1 MSRARS
7 TDPFADIFGE
17 FGDRLRGDR
26 WLPDVDIFET
36 DEGVVVRVELAGVR
50 REDLRVTV
58 DGRTLKISG
67 ITRPVIQVVNASAD
81 ETVYTVRIR
90 GNEFRPKVFETG
102 SYVVKVADPDAGEEK
117 ILRSLEAELDNDR
130 VVRVAF

>member
-67 ITRPVIQVVNASAD
+67 IRRGLDRADMRRLLQVEIAA
-81 ETVYTVRIR
+81 
-90 GNEFRPKVFETG
+90 GPFE
-102 SYVVKVADPDAGEEK
+102 
-117 ILRSLEAELDNDR
+117 RR
-130 VVRVAF
+130 VVIPMPFHRDQAAAHLADGFLTIVMRKKSAGPQAVEIESD